1 MEPWMKWIA
10 VAGLAAQ
17 LGELGYLG
25 RVHELHHGYYGATAM
40 VVGSQV
46 APKHRVLGR
55 TLEFGGSFLLA
66 DDLYQHGVQSYEKAT
81 GQPIRPDFT
90 PVHRMGAKVYGFI
103 LHIRF

>member
-17 LGELGYLG
+17 LGELSYLG
-25 RVHELHHGYYGATAM
+25 RVRELHHGYYGAAAM
-40 VVGSQV
+40 FAGAQI
-46 APKHRVLGR
+46 APKHKVLGHA
-55 TLEFGGSFLLA
+55 LEFGGGYLLS

-90 PVHRMGAKVYGFI
+90 PVHRVGAKVYGFI
-103 LHIRF
+103 LRIRF